1 MRRTKSEAEQT
12 RNSILDA
19 ALTLFDEQ
27 GYTQTTLS
35 SVARKAG
42 VTRGAI
48 YWHFENK
55 DEILVAL
62 TQEQFHDLMQQNA
75 DAMHQPDS
83 WDSIG
88 DNLNTFFQQLIR
100 HPVRL
105 RFFRV
110 STSTAAPSRSPCC
123 TATTNSSG
131 SSSAMK
137 SSNAAKPKA
146 VSAPTPI
153 PITSFST

>member
-35 SVARKAG
+35 SVARQAG

-55 DEILVAL
+55 DEIRRNG
-62 TQEQFHDLMQQNA
+62 QN
-75 DAMHQPDS
+75 
-83 WDSIG
+83 G
-88 DNLNTFFQQLIR
+88 
-100 HPVRL
+100 
-105 RFFRV
+105 
-110 STSTAAPSRSPCC
+110 C
-123 TATTNSSG
+123 
-131 SSSAMK
+131 
-137 SSNAAKPKA
+137 
-146 VSAPTPI
+146 
-153 PITSFST
+153 